1 MDYFTPGIL
10 FWYASGD
17 DSNAYNGSERMP
29 TVEGSWDISSYGF
42 DGNFGRDACD
52 MIGLSNDGKM
62 GVYLQAKDISFME
75 DLTHV
80 FRVGFVKGT
89 NNTEMARNGGAY
101 VTSANDGRRCMTGHA
116 ERLGSELRHQY
127 KIYKD
132 RLGLGSKSATSTS
145 TSTKA
150 SGARVLL
157 IRTVKTTFAVL

>member
-1 MDYFTPGIL
+1 
-10 FWYASGD
+10 
-17 DSNAYNGSERMP
+17 MP
-29 TVEGSWDISSYGF
+29 VVEGSWDISSYGF

-89 NNTEMARNGGAY
+89 NNTEMARQHGVLGFGP
-101 VTSANDGRRCMTGHA
+101 TSANDTGRQLYMTTA
-116 ERLGSELRHQY
+116 DKAWEVNFDTQY

-132 RLGLGSKSATSTS
+132 LTLAVEIGYINLDLDESVWGKGTVNQYRENNVR
-145 TSTKA
+145 
-150 SGARVLL
+150 GAVSLQY
-157 IRTVKTTFAVL
+157 TF